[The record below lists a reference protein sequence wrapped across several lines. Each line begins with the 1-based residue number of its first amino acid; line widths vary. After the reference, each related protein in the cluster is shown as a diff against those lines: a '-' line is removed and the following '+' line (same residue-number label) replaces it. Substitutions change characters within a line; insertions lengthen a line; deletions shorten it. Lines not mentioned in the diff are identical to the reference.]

1 MIKLLSY
8 LFPILVNFVCGGVFF
23 ITALRC
29 SQASAPG
36 WVVGAT
42 LSTWSLVYSVVSFI
56 AGKVTTVKNSVVLIS
71 AGGLM
76 ITAAS
81 AGFLLFPGV
90 YTQFIWIA
98 LTGVAAA
105 TYCTSFQVF
114 AKSIEQDQNTGVVRA
129 TALYTASWSLG
140 MATGPFVFGL
150 LPVNLSFI
158 INAALGLVI
167 AGGIVA
173 VSKNVK
179 RYERSNAGEEK
190 TVLTDVSS
198 LPDCV
203 WAGWVIGGVG
213 TIAIFVIR
221 CLVPYRANLLAFS
234 RAEAGLI
241 LAAVSFVQAFTAL
254 ALINVKTMMY
264 KALPVVLAGL
274 CGIASLLIFGFG
286 SGKIMFAVA
295 AVLFGMYS
303 GYFYFMFVYH
313 SLISPVNST
322 RYVAINEIIVGVM
335 GTIGPFAGGLLTTPS
350 TSGTAFPVMAV
361 FCGLSIVF
369 AVVFFK
375 KNMAEQNEE

>member
-42 LSTWSLVYSVVSFI
+42 LSIWSLVYSVVSFI

-254 ALINVKTMMY
+254 ALINAKTMMY
-264 KALPVVLAGL
+264 KALPVILAGS
-274 CGIASLLIFGFG
+274 CGIVSLLIFGFG
-286 SGKIMFAVA
+286 SGKMMFALA
-295 AVLFGMYS
+295 AVLFGIYS

-335 GTIGPFAGGLLTTPS
+335 GTVGPFAGGLLTTPS
-350 TSGTAFPVMAV
+350 TSGLAFGSAA
-361 FCGLSIVF
+361 FICLLSICTG
-369 AVVFFK
+369 ALFFK
-375 KNMAEQNEE
+375 RIQSQR

>member
-8 LFPILVNFVCGGVFF
+8 LFPFLVNYVCGGVFF

-29 SQASAPG
+29 SQANAPG

-56 AGKVTTVKNSVVLIS
+56 AGKVTTVKNSVMLIS

-98 LTGVAAA
+98 LTGIAAA

-114 AKSIEQDQNTGVVRA
+114 AKSIEQNQNTGVVRA

-150 LPVNLSFI
+150 LPVNLSFV
-158 INAALGLVI
+158 INAVLGLVI

-173 VSKNVK
+173 VSK
-179 RYERSNAGEEK
+179 
-190 TVLTDVSS
+190 TVQRRENTADEQGSCLPETGGM
-198 LPDCV
+198 PDCV
-203 WAGWVIGGVG
+203 WVGWIIGGVG

-234 RAEAGLI
+234 RAEAGLV

-254 ALINVKTMMY
+254 ALIKVKTMMY
-264 KALPVVLAGL
+264 KPLPVVLAGS
-274 CGIASLLIFGFG
+274 CGIISLLLFGFSG
-286 SGKIMFAVA
+286 SLPAFAVA
-295 AVLFGMYS
+295 AVLFGIYS

-322 RYVAINEIIVGVM
+322 RYVAINEIIVGIM
-335 GTIGPFAGGLLTTPS
+335 GTVGPFAGGLLTTPS

-361 FCGLSIVF
+361 LCGLSIIF
-369 AVVFFK
+369 AVFYFCKNK
-375 KNMAEQNEE
+375 K

>member
-56 AGKVTTVKNSVVLIS
+56 AGKITTVRNSVVLIS

-81 AGFLLFPGV
+81 VGFLLFPGV
-90 YTQFIWIA
+90 YSQFIWIA

-114 AKSIEQDQNTGVVRA
+114 AKSIEQNQNTGVVRA
-129 TALYTASWSLG
+129 TALYTASWSIG

-150 LPVNLSFI
+150 LPVNLSFV
-158 INAALGLVI
+158 INAVLGLVI

-173 VSKNVK
+173 VSK
-179 RYERSNAGEEK
+179 
-190 TVLTDVSS
+190 TVQRRENTADEQGSCLPETGGM
-198 LPDCV
+198 PDCV
-203 WAGWVIGGVG
+203 WAGWIIGGVG

-234 RAEAGLI
+234 RAEAGLV

-254 ALINVKTMMY
+254 ALIKVKTMMY
-264 KALPVVLAGL
+264 KPLPVVLAGS
-274 CGIASLLIFGFG
+274 CGIISLLLFGFSG
-286 SGKIMFAVA
+286 SLPAFAVA

-322 RYVAINEIIVGVM
+322 RYVAINEIIVGMM

-361 FCGLSIVF
+361 CCALSVFF
-369 AVVFFK
+369 AVGFFK
-375 KNMAEQNEE
+375 NKCGGKA

>member
-56 AGKVTTVKNSVVLIS
+56 AGKVTTVKNSVMLIS

-90 YTQFIWIA
+90 YSQFIWIA

-114 AKSIEQDQNTGVVRA
+114 AKSIEQNQNTGVVRA

-150 LPVNLSFI
+150 LPVNLSFV

-173 VSKNVK
+173 VSKTVK
-179 RYERSNAGEEK
+179 RRENTADEQGSCLPETGGM
-190 TVLTDVSS
+190 
-198 LPDCV
+198 PDCV
-203 WAGWVIGGVG
+203 WVGWIIGGVG

-221 CLVPYRANLLAFS
+221 CLVPYRAHLLEFS
-234 RAEAGLI
+234 RAEAGII
-241 LAAVSFVQAFTAL
+241 LAVVSFVQAFTAL

-274 CGIASLLIFGFG
+274 CGISSLLIFGFG
-286 SGKIMFAVA
+286 SGKIFFAIA
-295 AVLFGMYS
+295 AVLFGIYS

-322 RYVAINEIIVGVM
+322 RYVAINEIIVGIM
-335 GTIGPFAGGLLTTPS
+335 GTVGPFAGGLLTTPS

-361 FCGLSIVF
+361 LCGLSIIF
-369 AVVFFK
+369 AVFYFCKNK
-375 KNMAEQNEE
+375 K

>member
-1 MIKLLSY
+1 M
-8 LFPILVNFVCGGVFF
+8 FF

-29 SQASAPG
+29 SQANAPG

-56 AGKVTTVKNSVVLIS
+56 AGKITTVKNSVMLIS

-90 YTQFIWIA
+90 YSQFIWIA

-150 LPVNLSFI
+150 LPINVSFI
-158 INAALGLVI
+158 INAVFGLVI

-173 VSKNVK
+173 VSLNVK
-179 RYERSNAGEEK
+179 RGER
-190 TVLTDVSS
+190 TVSAEQGTVPQESGT

-203 WAGWVIGGVG
+203 WAGWIIGGVG

-221 CLVPYRANLLAFS
+221 SLVPYRANLLAFS

-254 ALINVKTMMY
+254 ALIKVKTMMY
-264 KALPVVLAGL
+264 KPLPVILAGG
-274 CGIASLLIFGFG
+274 CGIASLLLFGFSG
-286 SGKIMFAVA
+286 SLVSFAIA

-335 GTIGPFAGGLLTTPS
+335 GTIGPFAAGMLTSPS

-361 FCGLSIVF
+361 CCAASVVF
-369 AVVFFK
+369 AVVYFSK
-375 KNMAEQNEE
+375 KNNCDI

>member
-56 AGKVTTVKNSVVLIS
+56 AGKVTTVKNSVMLIS

-90 YTQFIWIA
+90 YSQFIWIA

-114 AKSIEQDQNTGVVRA
+114 AKSIEQNQNTGVVRA

-150 LPVNLSFI
+150 LPVNLSFV
-158 INAALGLVI
+158 INAVLGLVI

-173 VSKNVK
+173 VSK
-179 RYERSNAGEEK
+179 
-190 TVLTDVSS
+190 TVQRRENTADEQGSCLPETGGM
-198 LPDCV
+198 PDCV
-203 WAGWVIGGVG
+203 WVGWIIGGVG

-234 RAEAGLI
+234 RAEAGLV
-241 LAAVSFVQAFTAL
+241 LAVVSFVQAFTAL

-274 CGIASLLIFGFG
+274 CGISSLLIFGFG
-286 SGKIMFAVA
+286 SGKIFFAIA
-295 AVLFGMYS
+295 AVLFGIYS

-322 RYVAINEIIVGVM
+322 RYVAINEIIVGIM
-335 GTIGPFAGGLLTTPS
+335 GTVGPFAGGLLTTPS

-361 FCGLSIVF
+361 LCGLSIIF
-369 AVVFFK
+369 AVFYFCKNK
-375 KNMAEQNEE
+375 K

>member
-1 MIKLLSY
+1 MNY
-8 LFPILVNFVCGGVFF
+8 VCGGVFF

-29 SQASAPG
+29 SQDNAPG

-42 LSTWSLVYSVVSFI
+42 LSTWSLVYSVVSFV
-56 AGKVTTVKNSVVLIS
+56 AGKITTVKNSVMLIS

-81 AGFLLFPGV
+81 VGFLLFPGV
-90 YTQFIWIA
+90 YTQFVWIA

-140 MATGPFVFGL
+140 MASGPFVFGL
-150 LPVNLSFI
+150 LPVGVSFI
-158 INAALGLVI
+158 INAVLGLVI
-167 AGGIVA
+167 AGGIIA
-173 VSKNVK
+173 VSKNVQ
-179 RYERSNAGEEK
+179 RREYAAAEQRSSASE
-190 TVLTDVSS
+190 VCQ

-203 WAGWVIGGVG
+203 LAGWIIGGVG

-221 CLVPYRANLLAFS
+221 SLVPYRANLLAFS
-234 RAEAGLI
+234 RAEAGMV

-254 ALINVKTMMY
+254 ALIKVKTMMY
-264 KALPVVLAGL
+264 KPLPVILAGAL
-274 CGIASLLIFGFG
+274 GIASLLLFGFSG
-286 SGKIMFAVA
+286 SLLSFAVA

-335 GTIGPFAGGLLTTPS
+335 GTVGPFAGGLLTTPS

-361 FCGLSIVF
+361 FCALSVIF

-375 KNMAEQNEE
+375 KKVA

>member
-56 AGKVTTVKNSVVLIS
+56 AGKVTTVKNSVMLIS

-114 AKSIEQDQNTGVVRA
+114 AKSIEQDQDTGVVRA

-150 LPVNLSFI
+150 LPVNLSFV
-158 INAALGLVI
+158 INAVLGLVI
-167 AGGIVA
+167 SGGIVA

-179 RYERSNAGEEK
+179 RRENTAAEQKVIQSEDGGM
-190 TVLTDVSS
+190 
-198 LPDCV
+198 PDCV
-203 WAGWVIGGVG
+203 WAGWIIGGVG

-234 RAEAGLI
+234 RAEAGLV

-254 ALINVKTMMY
+254 ALIKVKTMMY
-264 KALPVVLAGL
+264 KPLPVVLAGS
-274 CGIASLLIFGFG
+274 CGIISLLLFGFSG
-286 SGKIMFAVA
+286 SLPAFAVA

-322 RYVAINEIIVGVM
+322 RYVAINEIIVGMM

-361 FCGLSIVF
+361 CCALSVFF
-369 AVVFFK
+369 AVGFFK
-375 KNMAEQNEE
+375 NKCGGKA

>member
-8 LFPILVNFVCGGVFF
+8 LFPILVNYVCGGVFF

-29 SQASAPG
+29 SQENTPG

-42 LSTWSLVYSVVSFI
+42 LSTWSLFYSIVSFI
-56 AGKVTTVKNSVVLIS
+56 AGKVTTVKNSVTLIS

-76 ITAAS
+76 ISAAA

-98 LTGVAAA
+98 LTGIAAA

-114 AKSIEQDQNTGVVRA
+114 AKSIEKNQNTGVVRA

-150 LPVNLSFI
+150 LPVNVSFI
-158 INAALGLVI
+158 INAVLGLVI
-167 AGGIVA
+167 ALGIVI
-173 VSKNVK
+173 VSKNV
-179 RYERSNAGEEK
+179 RRNENTAADETLSEN
-190 TVLTDVSS
+190 SS
-198 LPDCV
+198 PAAFRDCV
-203 WAGWVIGGVG
+203 LAGWIIGGVG

-221 CLVPYRANLLAFS
+221 CLVPYRANLLEFS
-234 RAEAGLI
+234 RAEAGMV
-241 LAAVSFVQAFTAL
+241 LAAVSFTQAFTAL
-254 ALINVKTMMY
+254 TLIKAKTMMY
-264 KALPVVLAGL
+264 KPLPVILAGG
-274 CGIASLLIFGFG
+274 CGVASLLLFGFSG
-286 SGKIMFAVA
+286 SLITFAVA
-295 AVLFGMYS
+295 AVLFGIYS

-322 RYVAINEIIVGVM
+322 RYVAINEIIVGIM

-350 TSGTAFPVMAV
+350 TSGAAFPVMAV
-361 FCGLSIVF
+361 LCFSSVIF
-369 AVVFFK
+369 AVVYFHNTMRNK
-375 KNMAEQNEE
+375 A

>member
-56 AGKVTTVKNSVVLIS
+56 AGKITTVRNSVVLIS

-90 YTQFIWIA
+90 YSQFIWIA

-114 AKSIEQDQNTGVVRA
+114 AKSIEQNQNTGVVRA

-150 LPVNLSFI
+150 LPVNLSFV
-158 INAALGLVI
+158 INAVLGLVI

-173 VSKNVK
+173 VSKTVK
-179 RYERSNAGEEK
+179 RRENTADEQGSCLPETGGM
-190 TVLTDVSS
+190 
-198 LPDCV
+198 PDCV
-203 WAGWVIGGVG
+203 WVGWIIGGVG

-234 RAEAGLI
+234 RAEAGLV

-254 ALINVKTMMY
+254 ALIKVKTMMY
-264 KALPVVLAGL
+264 KPLPVVLAGS
-274 CGIASLLIFGFG
+274 CGIISLLLFGFSG
-286 SGKIMFAVA
+286 SLPAFAVA

-322 RYVAINEIIVGVM
+322 RYVAINEIIVGIM
-335 GTIGPFAGGLLTTPS
+335 GTVGPFAGGLLTTPS

-361 FCGLSIVF
+361 LCGLSVIF
-369 AVVFFK
+369 AVFYFCKNK
-375 KNMAEQNEE
+375 K

>member
-56 AGKVTTVKNSVVLIS
+56 AGKVTTVKNSVMLIS

-98 LTGVAAA
+98 LTGIAAA

-150 LPVNLSFI
+150 LPVNLSFV
-158 INAALGLVI
+158 INAVLGLVI

-173 VSKNVK
+173 VSKNVQQHEK
-179 RYERSNAGEEK
+179 KIVEEQEVVQSE
-190 TVLTDVSS
+190 TGGM
-198 LPDCV
+198 PDCV
-203 WAGWVIGGVG
+203 WAGWIIGGVG

-221 CLVPYRANLLAFS
+221 CLVPYRANLLEFS

-254 ALINVKTMMY
+254 VLINVKTMMY
-264 KALPVVLAGL
+264 KVFPVVFAGS
-274 CGIASLLIFGFG
+274 CGIVSLLLFGFTG
-286 SGKIMFAVA
+286 SLPAFAVA

-322 RYVAINEIIVGVM
+322 RYVAINEIIVGIM
-335 GTIGPFAGGLLTTPS
+335 GTIGPFAGGLLTSPA

-361 FCGLSIVF
+361 FCVSSIVF
-369 AVVFFK
+369 AVVFFQK
-375 KNMAEQNEE
+375 KCGGKA

>member
-56 AGKVTTVKNSVVLIS
+56 AGKVTTVKNSVMLIS

-114 AKSIEQDQNTGVVRA
+114 AKSIEQDQDTGVVRA

-150 LPVNLSFI
+150 LPVNLSFV
-158 INAALGLVI
+158 INAVLGLVI

-179 RYERSNAGEEK
+179 RRENTAAEQKVIQSE
-190 TVLTDVSS
+190 DCCM
-198 LPDCV
+198 PDCV
-203 WAGWVIGGVG
+203 WAGWIIGGVG

-221 CLVPYRANLLAFS
+221 CLVPYRAHLLAFS
-234 RAEAGLI
+234 RAEAGLV

-254 ALINVKTMMY
+254 ALFKVKTMMY
-264 KALPVVLAGL
+264 KPLPVVLAGS
-274 CGIASLLIFGFG
+274 CGIISLLLFGFSG
-286 SGKIMFAVA
+286 SLPAFAIA
-295 AVLFGMYS
+295 AVLFGIYS

-322 RYVAINEIIVGVM
+322 RYVAINEIIVGIM

-361 FCGLSIVF
+361 CCALSVFF
-369 AVVFFK
+369 AVGFFK
-375 KNMAEQNEE
+375 NKCGGKA

>member
-8 LFPILVNFVCGGVFF
+8 LFPFLVNYVCGGVFF

-29 SQASAPG
+29 SQANAPG

-98 LTGVAAA
+98 LTGIAAA

-114 AKSIEQDQNTGVVRA
+114 AKSIEQNQDTGVVRA

-150 LPVNLSFI
+150 LPVNASFI
-158 INAALGLVI
+158 INAVLGVLI
-167 AGGIVA
+167 AGGIVL
-173 VSKNVK
+173 VSRNVQK
-179 RYERSNAGEEK
+179 KENIQ
-190 TVLTDVSS
+190 SS
-198 LPDCV
+198 KIAPRTKDSSAFRDCV
-203 WAGWVIGGVG
+203 LAGWIIGGTG

-221 CLVPYRANLLAFS
+221 CLVPYRANLLSFS
-234 RAEAGLI
+234 RAEAGII
-241 LAAVSFVQAFTAL
+241 LAVVSFVQAFSAL
-254 ALINVKTMMY
+254 ALIGVRTMMY
-264 KALPVVLAGL
+264 KALPVVIAGV
-274 CGIASLLIFGFG
+274 CGIVSLLLFGYG
-286 SGKIMFAVA
+286 SGKVVFAAA
-295 AVLFGMYS
+295 AVLFGLYS

-313 SLISPVNST
+313 SLVSPTNST
-322 RYVAINEIIVGVM
+322 RYVAINEIIVGIM
-335 GTIGPFAGGLLTTPS
+335 GTAGPFAGGLLTTPS

-361 FCGLSIVF
+361 CCGLSIVF

-375 KNMAEQNEE
+375 RNVAELHEK

>member
-1 MIKLLSY
+1 MVKLLSY

-29 SQASAPG
+29 SQANAPG

-42 LSTWSLVYSVVSFI
+42 LSTWSLVYSIFSFI
-56 AGKVTTVKNSVVLIS
+56 AGKVTTVKNSVMLIS

-81 AGFLLFPGV
+81 AGFLLFPGI

-98 LTGVAAA
+98 LTGIAAA

-114 AKSIEQDQNTGVVRA
+114 AKSIEQDQSTGVVRA

-150 LPVNLSFI
+150 LPVTLSFI
-158 INAALGLVI
+158 INAILGLIIALGILF
-167 AGGIVA
+167 
-173 VSKNVK
+173 VSKNV
-179 RYERSNAGEEK
+179 RRSENTTAEE
-190 TVLTDVSS
+190 TITENSVSGTFC
-198 LPDCV
+198 DCV
-203 WAGWVIGGVG
+203 WAGWIIGGVG

-221 CLVPYRANLLAFS
+221 CLVPYRATLLEFS
-234 RAEAGLI
+234 RAEAGLV

-254 ALINVKTMMY
+254 ALIKVKTMMY
-264 KALPVVLAGL
+264 KPLPVILAGG
-274 CGIASLLIFGFG
+274 CGIASLLLFGFSG
-286 SGKIMFAVA
+286 SLVSFAIA

-322 RYVAINEIIVGVM
+322 RYVAINEIIVGIM
-335 GTIGPFAGGLLTTPS
+335 GTIGPFAGGLLTSPA
-350 TSGTAFPVMAV
+350 TSGLAFGSVA
-361 FCGLSIVF
+361 FICILSISIG
-369 AVVFFK
+369 ALFFK
-375 KNMAEQNEE
+375 RVQSQR

>member
-8 LFPILVNFVCGGVFF
+8 LFPILVNYVCGGVFF

-29 SQASAPG
+29 SQDNAPG

-56 AGKVTTVKNSVVLIS
+56 AGKITTVRNSVMLIS

-81 AGFLLFPGV
+81 VGFLLFPGV
-90 YTQFIWIA
+90 YTQFVWIA

-140 MATGPFVFGL
+140 MASGPFVFGL
-150 LPVNLSFI
+150 LPVGLSFI
-158 INAALGLVI
+158 INAVLGLVI

-173 VSKNVK
+173 VSKNVQ
-179 RYERSNAGEEK
+179 RREHAAVAEQI
-190 TVLTDVSS
+190 SS
-198 LPDCV
+198 SSEVCRLPDCV
-203 WAGWVIGGVG
+203 LAGWIIGGVG

-221 CLVPYRANLLAFS
+221 SLVPYRANLLAFS
-234 RAEAGLI
+234 RAEAGMV

-254 ALINVKTMMY
+254 ALIKVKTMMY
-264 KALPVVLAGL
+264 KPLPVVLAGAL
-274 CGIASLLIFGFG
+274 GIASLLLFGFSG
-286 SGKIMFAVA
+286 SLLSFAVA

-335 GTIGPFAGGLLTTPS
+335 GTVGPFAGGLLTTPS

-361 FCGLSIVF
+361 FCALSVIF

-375 KNMAEQNEE
+375 KKVA

>member
-234 RAEAGLI
+234 RAEAGVI

-375 KNMAEQNEE
+375 KNMAERNEE

>member
-56 AGKVTTVKNSVVLIS
+56 AGKVTTVKNSVMLIS

-81 AGFLLFPGV
+81 VGFLLFPGV
-90 YTQFIWIA
+90 YSQFIWIA

-114 AKSIEQDQNTGVVRA
+114 AKSIEQNQNTGVVRA

-150 LPVNLSFI
+150 LPVNLSFV
-158 INAALGLVI
+158 INAVLGLVI

-173 VSKNVK
+173 VSK
-179 RYERSNAGEEK
+179 
-190 TVLTDVSS
+190 TVQRRENTADEQGSCLPETGGM
-198 LPDCV
+198 PDCV
-203 WAGWVIGGVG
+203 WVGWIIGGVG

-221 CLVPYRANLLAFS
+221 CLVPYRAHLLEFS
-234 RAEAGLI
+234 RAEAGII
-241 LAAVSFVQAFTAL
+241 LAVVSFVQAFTAL

-274 CGIASLLIFGFG
+274 CGISSLLIFGFG
-286 SGKIMFAVA
+286 SGKIFFAIA
-295 AVLFGMYS
+295 AVLFGIYS

-322 RYVAINEIIVGVM
+322 RYVAINEIIVGIM
-335 GTIGPFAGGLLTTPS
+335 GTVGPFAGGLLTTPS

-361 FCGLSIVF
+361 LCGLSIIF
-369 AVVFFK
+369 AVFYFCKNK
-375 KNMAEQNEE
+375 K

>member
-42 LSTWSLVYSVVSFI
+42 LSTWSLVYSVFSFI
-56 AGKVTTVKNSVVLIS
+56 AGKVTTVRNSVVLIS

-98 LTGVAAA
+98 LTGIAAA

-150 LPVNLSFI
+150 LPVNLSFV
-158 INAALGLVI
+158 INAVLGLVI
-167 AGGIVA
+167 AGGIIA
-173 VSKNVK
+173 VSK
-179 RYERSNAGEEK
+179 
-190 TVLTDVSS
+190 TVQRRENTADEQGSCKLENGGM
-198 LPDCV
+198 PDCV
-203 WAGWVIGGVG
+203 WAGWIIGGVG

-264 KALPVVLAGL
+264 KALPVILAGS
-274 CGIASLLIFGFG
+274 CGIVSLLIFGFG
-286 SGKIMFAVA
+286 SGKMMFALA
-295 AVLFGMYS
+295 AVLFGIYS

-335 GTIGPFAGGLLTTPS
+335 GTVGPFAGGLLTTPS
-350 TSGTAFPVMAV
+350 TSGLAFGSAA
-361 FCGLSIVF
+361 FICLLSICTG
-369 AVVFFK
+369 ALFFK
-375 KNMAEQNEE
+375 RIQSQR

>member
-56 AGKVTTVKNSVVLIS
+56 AGKITTVRNSVVLIS

-90 YTQFIWIA
+90 YSQFIWIA

-114 AKSIEQDQNTGVVRA
+114 AKSIEQNQNTGVVRA

-150 LPVNLSFI
+150 LPVNLSFV

-173 VSKNVK
+173 VSK
-179 RYERSNAGEEK
+179 
-190 TVLTDVSS
+190 TVQRRENTADEQGSCLPETGGM
-198 LPDCV
+198 PDCV
-203 WAGWVIGGVG
+203 WVGWIIGGVG

-221 CLVPYRANLLAFS
+221 CLVPYRAHLLEFS
-234 RAEAGLI
+234 RAEAGII
-241 LAAVSFVQAFTAL
+241 LAVVSFVQAFTAL

-274 CGIASLLIFGFG
+274 CGISSLLIFGFG
-286 SGKIMFAVA
+286 SGKIFFAIA
-295 AVLFGMYS
+295 AVLFGIYS

-322 RYVAINEIIVGVM
+322 RYVAINEIIVGIM
-335 GTIGPFAGGLLTTPS
+335 GTVGPFAGGLLTTPS

-361 FCGLSIVF
+361 LCGLSIIF
-369 AVVFFK
+369 AVFYFCKNK
-375 KNMAEQNEE
+375 K